1 MQRRR
6 APETGISLRDPKRA
20 RTDMTGRRRGFLLVI
35 SSPSG
40 AGKSTLARRLLGD
53 FPGLTV
59 SVSATTRS
67 PRPGE
72 ADGREYHFLDRAAF
86 DEAVASGRFL
96 EWAEV
101 HEHSYGTLIA
111 PVVATLEE
119 GRDILFDID
128 WQGAAAIAAWAPADT
143 VRVFVLPPTMSDL
156 ARRLHTRAQDSE
168 AVIQRRLG
176 RAQDE
181 IARWV
186 DYDYVL
192 VNDDLERAYADL
204 AAIYRAEGLRRLRNP
219 WLKSFVDRL
228 IKEGS

>member
-1 MQRRR
+1 MERHC
-6 APETGISLRDPKRA
+6 APEIGISLRDPMRA
-20 RTDMTGRRRGFLLVI
+20 PTEMGRRRRGFLLVI

-40 AGKSTLARRLLGD
+40 AGKSTLARRLLAE

-59 SVSATTRS
+59 SVSATTRP

-96 EWAEV
+96 EWAEM
-101 HEHSYGTLIA
+101 HKHRYEHLKA
-111 PVVATLEE
+111 PVIATLEE

-128 WQGAAAIAAWAPADT
+128 WQGAASIAAWAPADT
-143 VRVFVLPPTMSDL
+143 VRVFVLPPTMADL
-156 ARRLHTRAQDSE
+156 ARRLHTRARDFE
-168 AVIQRRLG
+168 AVIHRRLG

-192 VNDDLERAYADL
+192 VNDDL
-204 AAIYRAEGLRRLRNP
+204 
-219 WLKSFVDRL
+219 DRL
-228 IKEGS
+228 CRPSRRSIAPRACDAFGTLGLSRSSTG